1 MTTRAQSPT
10 EMAQR
15 TGRIVATPGTM
26 GGEPRIEGRRVTV
39 LHLYE
44 QVEGRDLSPKTVA
57 ARHDLD
63 VADVYR
69 ALAYYHEHPKEMADV
84 RKRRDELVETHR
96 ERTTDP
102 EEFDATSE

>member
-1 MTTRAQSPT
+1 
-10 EMAQR
+10 MAQR
-15 TGRIVATPGTM
+15 TEPIVAIPGVM

-44 QVEGRDLSPKTVA
+44 QVEGRDLDPQTVA

-69 ALAYYHEHPKEMADV
+69 ALAYYHEHPREMSEV
-84 RKRRDELVETHR
+84 RKRHEELVKAHR
-96 ERTTDP
+96 ERTTDRDA
-102 EEFDATSE
+102 FDAASE

>member
-1 MTTRAQSPT
+1 
-10 EMAQR
+10 MAQR
-15 TGRIVATPGTM
+15 TDSIVATPDVM

-44 QVEGRDLSPKTVA
+44 QVEGRGLSPRTVA

-69 ALAYYHEHPKEMADV
+69 ALAYYHEHPREMSEV
-84 RKRRDELVETHR
+84 RKRREDLVGANQD
-96 ERTTDP
+96 RTTDP